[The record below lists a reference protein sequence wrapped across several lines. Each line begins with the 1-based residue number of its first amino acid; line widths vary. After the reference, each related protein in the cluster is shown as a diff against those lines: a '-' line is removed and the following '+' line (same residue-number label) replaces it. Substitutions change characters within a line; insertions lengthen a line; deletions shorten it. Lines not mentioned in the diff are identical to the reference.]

1 VESGNM
7 QTITQTQIRAFERCR
22 RFYYL
27 KYIRKL
33 AWPVEKNGHQ
43 EARNGADFHLL
54 IRQLILGFPREHLL
68 IPEDNDTIR
77 KWVDHFCSAMPCAG
91 YDLVFAEKETSSLYA
106 GILWLG
112 KFDALAFRDDRLT
125 IFDWK
130 TTAHRP
136 DHSSFR
142 ADPQTRLYRFLAKTC
157 GPRLIGSGFHELPAE
172 NIEMIYWFPEFPDR
186 QIRLPYS
193 ESAYRDDMEYLKLR
207 AREMTLPA
215 ETDYPG
221 TDKVRLC
228 RYCEYYAY
236 CFPGNM
242 PFVPEAGDEL
252 PEDIFQAEFFFPDIP
267 DDDDREGKSF

>member
-1 VESGNM
+1 MLADAVRPYGGKIVWRCFVYNCR
-7 QTITQTQIRAFERCR
+7 QDWRDKTTDRPKAAWDHYAYLDGQFADNVILQIKHGPFDFQVREP
-22 RFYYL
+22 L
-27 KYIRKL
+27 SPLLLGMKKTNL
-33 AWPVEKNGHQ
+33 AMELQLAQEYTGHQ
-43 EARNGADFHLL
+43 TDLYTM
-54 IRQLILGFPREHLL
+54 IPMWREL
-68 IPEDNDTIR
+68 
-77 KWVDHFCSAMPCAG
+77 
-91 YDLVFAEKETSSLYA
+91 
-106 GILWLG
+106 
-112 KFDALAFRDDRLT
+112 FD
-125 IFDWK
+125 
-130 TTAHRP
+130 
-136 DHSSFR
+136 
-142 ADPQTRLYRFLAKTC
+142 
-157 GPRLIGSGFHELPAE
+157 ELPAE

-252 PEDIFQAEFFFPDIP
+252 PEDIFQAEFFFPDIT
-267 DDDDREGKSF
+267 DDDDHEEKSF